1 MNKKTKTATA
11 TVKKIGV
18 KFASAALAA
27 KDSGGVKERAFNV
40 AIFYTDDTR
49 KDAGE
54 HFKDEIGRLNCS
66 GERTKAAAL
75 AKLTKVFTRRTAAIL
90 AARDIAEM
98 FKFKLADSIAAEV
111 ETAESAEKPYI
122 EREAERA
129 KARAEK
135 SAARKAERDAAKIA
149 ENEDKILAAAAEIQ
163 ARRNA
168 TARKAA

>member
-1 MNKKTKTATA
+1 MKTKTTNATT

-54 HFKDEIGRLNCS
+54 HFKDEIGRLNCN
-66 GERTKAAAL
+66 GERAKAAAL

-90 AARDIAEM
+90 AARDIAGEYGY
-98 FKFKLADSIAAEV
+98 KLADTIAAEV
-111 ETAESAEKPYI
+111 TAAEVAERPYI

-135 SAARKAERDAAKIA
+135 SAARKAEKEAAKIA
-149 ENEDKILAAAAEIQ
+149 ADEDKILKAAAEIQ

-168 TARKAA
+168 TSRAAA